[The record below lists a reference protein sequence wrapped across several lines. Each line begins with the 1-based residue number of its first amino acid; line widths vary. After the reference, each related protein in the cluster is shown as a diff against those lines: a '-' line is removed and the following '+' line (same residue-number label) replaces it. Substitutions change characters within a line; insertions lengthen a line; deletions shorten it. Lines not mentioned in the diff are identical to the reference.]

1 MPRTIKDRSRYIP
14 KQIDKKVRKAS
25 GFRCAWC
32 GKYLTVRH
40 HIQPFSLG
48 GPHSEDNLILL
59 CPDCHSEAHLDKIS
73 QDELMKR
80 RISLTGKV
88 DRSSG
93 CLSINKE
100 FFQIDVGGNHFI
112 NCNNILM
119 FNDIPLIQVR
129 NDKGYLLISLKLFND
144 QGNLIC
150 WMSDNRWWVENEAI
164 LNFNFTKNT
173 FSIIDKKSSQILQLN
188 IKDYLIEIFG
198 QLYLLGD
205 VIQLSKNAIIFRNS
219 QNMFIDNTFT
229 NIPNAFVIKEKTFT
243 KQHQGSIGV
252 LMTI

>member
-1 MPRTIKDRSRYIP
+1 MKDRSRYIP
-14 KQIDKKVRKAS
+14 RKIDKKVREAS

-40 HIQPFSLG
+40 HIRPFSLG

-59 CPDCHSEAHLDKIS
+59 CPDCHSEADSRKIS
-73 QDELMKR
+73 QDELIDR
-80 RISLTGKV
+80 RISLKGKV

-100 FFQIDVGGNHFI
+100 YFQVDVGGNHFI

-119 FNDIPLIQVR
+119 FNDVPLISVR
-129 NDKGYLLISLKLFND
+129 NDIGYLLISLRLFNE

-150 WMSDNRWWVENEAI
+150 WMNDNRWWVENDSI
-164 LNFNFTKNT
+164 LNFNFTKDS
-173 FSIIDKKSSQILQLN
+173 FSITDEKSTQILELK

-198 QLYLLGD
+198 KIYLLGD
-205 VIQLSKNAIIFRNS
+205 IIQLSKNAIIFRNS
-219 QNMFIDNTFT
+219 QNMFINNTFR
-229 NIPNAFVIKEKTFT
+229 NIPNAFVIKEKSFT
-243 KQHQGSIGV
+243 KQFRGPIGV